1 MSRSSLLRNETL
13 SVLSTPPTVSS
24 SASGPAPAGPTSISN
39 SVHGY
44 GLKAQTATSVLYD
57 WFAAIARRE
66 SSRSLPS
73 LPFAS
78 VLRDQP
84 VPSGSDLLCS
94 ARLLSFMIDHCSN
107 AGFVEWIEQQK
118 GGSLFISVI
127 SIAKTEQGIWAR
139 FLNALNQ
146 SQSFSDCTRKR
157 CSIGQPVIDPHQQ
170 AGSRKIVHTAD
181 FELGGRS
188 EARALAPFE
197 SSIDTTPG

>member
-1 MSRSSLLRNETL
+1 MRPL
-13 SVLSTPPTVSS
+13 SVQSTPPNVSS
-24 SASGPAPAGPTSISN
+24 SASGPRRQDQVQFQIPSTGMVSKPRPLL
-39 SVHGY
+39 H
-44 GLKAQTATSVLYD
+44 LYD

-78 VLRDQP
+78 VLRDQL

-127 SIAKTEQGIWAR
+127 SIAEIEQGICAR
-139 FLNALNQ
+139 FLNTLNQ

-157 CSIGQPVIDPHQQ
+157 CFIGQLVIDPHQQ